1 MNERLQILVEDARR
15 WGVEFIIDDP
25 DAQWT
30 VRHAERIQKFLVKG
44 HVEFRDRGKV
54 NVALHEAHTGD
65 NAPNIVVGFL
75 ERVLVRRKI
84 NDDTQPRFLIG
95 WAPGHRDV
103 DIITLVEDGSVIY
116 NRTWKYGPEGRSET
130 HDRELQD
137 ARKLMKNTKQKKQG

>member
-1 MNERLQILVEDARR
+1 MSERLQILVENARR
-15 WGVEFIIDDP
+15 RGVEIIIDDP

-30 VRHAERIQKFLVKG
+30 ARHAEWIQKFLVKG
-44 HVEFRDRGKV
+44 YVGFRDGGKV
-54 NVALHEAHTGD
+54 NITPHEAHTGD
-65 NAPNIVVGFL
+65 NAPNNVVGFL
-75 ERVLVRRKI
+75 ERVLVRRKN

-95 WAPGHRDV
+95 WALGHRDA

-137 ARKLMKNTKQKKQG
+137 AGKLMKNTKPKRQG